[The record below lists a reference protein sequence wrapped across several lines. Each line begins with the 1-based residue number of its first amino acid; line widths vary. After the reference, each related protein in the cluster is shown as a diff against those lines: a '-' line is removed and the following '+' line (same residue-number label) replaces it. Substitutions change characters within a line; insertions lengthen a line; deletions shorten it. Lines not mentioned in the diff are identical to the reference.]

1 MNKIITTKKNHS
13 GLIFLIQSTFCK
25 VKKNF
30 KPNIGKMFSEMD
42 YWILGFLRF
51 FYIHSFYI
59 LSFTNLVFTY
69 SVLHTQFTYLVFTN
83 LVLYTQFLQTYLFHT
98 QFLHTQFLQTYI
110 YNIFIINFLRGVYK
124 FSFCAVLN
132 VEINN

>member
-51 FYIHSFYI
+51 FTYIVFTYLVLQTWFLHTQFYI
-59 LSFTNLVFTY
+59 LSF
-69 SVLHTQFTYLVFTN
+69 
-83 LVLYTQFLQTYLFHT
+83 
-98 QFLHTQFLQTYI
+98 
-110 YNIFIINFLRGVYK
+110 
-124 FSFCAVLN
+124 
-132 VEINN
+132 